1 MRRDQIKSIRA
12 DVEEYYSALCCV
24 VLVYADHAL
33 SAVLSELT

>member
-24 VLVYADHAL
+24 VVYADHAL